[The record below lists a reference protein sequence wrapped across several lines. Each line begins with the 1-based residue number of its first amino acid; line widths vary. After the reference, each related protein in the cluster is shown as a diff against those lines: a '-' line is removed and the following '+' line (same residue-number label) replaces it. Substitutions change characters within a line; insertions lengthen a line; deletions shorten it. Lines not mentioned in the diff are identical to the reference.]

1 MPGPKENDDYWLV
14 RPRTIRLLWIVFI
27 AILAATVLADL
38 FISGHP
44 VFGIDGLIG
53 FYAVYG
59 FLSCVALI
67 ALARGLG
74 LLLKRPDDY
83 YDD

>member
-1 MPGPKENDDYWLV
+1 MMTQQKHWLLRPEN
-14 RPRTIRLLWIVFI
+14 IRLLWLLFI
-27 AILAATVLADL
+27 AVLALTVLVERW
-38 FISGHP
+38 ISGHP
-44 VFGIDGLIG
+44 HFGIDGWFA

-59 FLSCVALI
+59 FIACVGMIVFAKI
-67 ALARGLG
+67 LG